1 MPIAPA
7 LKTVHEQLIALDRMT
22 VSELATKY
30 REVFGDESRSRN
42 KPYLAKKIA
51 WRIQELAEGG
61 LSQRAKRRIE
71 ELAKDGPI
79 RQVPPRTKPVVPGGE
94 RERDPRLPRAG
105 TLLTKTHGWREHVV
119 KVLADAFEYRGKR
132 YTSLSAVAKAI
143 TGTNWNGIVFFGL
156 AKRGTKTTEAA

>member
-1 MPIAPA
+1 MPVAPA
-7 LKTVHEQLIALDRMT
+7 LKTIHEQLVALDAMT

-30 REVFGDESRSRN
+30 REVFGEEARSRN

-61 LSQRAKRRIE
+61 LSDRAKRRIE
-71 ELAKDGPI
+71 ELAKDASI
-79 RQVPPRTKPVVPGGE
+79 RQVPPRTKAVAPVTE

-105 TLLTKTHGWREHVV
+105 RLLTKTHGGREHVV
-119 KVLADAFEYRGKR
+119 KVLADDFEYRGKR

-156 AKRGTKTTEAA
+156 AKRGAKTTEAA